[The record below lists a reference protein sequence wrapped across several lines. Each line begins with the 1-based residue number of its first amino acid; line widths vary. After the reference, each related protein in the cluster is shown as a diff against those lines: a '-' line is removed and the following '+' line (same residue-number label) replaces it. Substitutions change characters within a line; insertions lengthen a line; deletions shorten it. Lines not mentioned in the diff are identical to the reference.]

1 MENSVSCS
9 IHSSFTTCRSAFAFI
24 LSILS
29 IHVKFSSFMETSE
42 SIAAVLLAAGRS
54 RRMGAFKPLLP
65 FGGVS
70 VVEAC
75 VANLRAAGAREV
87 VVVVGYRAEDV
98 RAALAHLPQVRFA
111 VNDDAESEM
120 GVSVARGVEAVSED
134 AASLLVAL
142 VDQPAMPHAVVES
155 LIEARD
161 RTGARL
167 VVPEWEGRGGHPV
180 LVDMTFREELLRVA
194 SRGGLRALF
203 KAHRGEGLR
212 VHAESPF
219 VARDMDTWDDY
230 GALHREVFGCTPPPT
245 KDGSF

>member
-1 MENSVSCS
+1 
-9 IHSSFTTCRSAFAFI
+9 
-24 LSILS
+24 
-29 IHVKFSSFMETSE
+29 METSE

-87 VVVVGYRAEDV
+87 LVVVGHRAAEV
-98 RAALAHLPQVRFA
+98 RAALAHMTFVRFA

-120 GVSVARGVEAVSED
+120 GVSVARGVEA
-134 AASLLVAL
+134 ASVDVGALLFAL
-142 VDQPAMPHAVVES
+142 VDQPAVPVAALRS
-155 LIEARD
+155 LIEARNG
-161 RTGARL
+161 TGARL

-180 LVDMTFREELLRVA
+180 LVDMSFREELLRVA
-194 SRGGLRALF
+194 PSRGLRALF
-203 KAHRGEGLR
+203 DAHRGEVLR
-212 VHAESPF
+212 VPAESPF

-230 GALHREVFGCTPPPT
+230 VALHREVFGYTPPHT
-245 KDGSF
+245 NDGST

>member
-1 MENSVSCS
+1 
-9 IHSSFTTCRSAFAFI
+9 
-24 LSILS
+24 
-29 IHVKFSSFMETSE
+29 
-42 SIAAVLLAAGRS
+42 
-54 RRMGAFKPLLP
+54 MGAFKPLLP
-65 FGGVS
+65 FGDVS

-87 VVVVGYRAEDV
+87 LVVVGHRAGEV
-98 RAALAHLPQVRFA
+98 RAALSHLTHVRFA
-111 VNDDAESEM
+111 VNDDAGSEM

-134 AASLLVAL
+134 TEALLFAL
-142 VDQPAMPHAVVES
+142 VDQPAVPHAAVRS
-155 LIEARD
+155 LIEARR

-167 VVPEWEGRGGHPV
+167 VVPEWRGRGGHPV

-194 SRGGLRALF
+194 PQGGLRALF
-203 KAHRGEGLR
+203 KAHRGEVLR

-230 GALHREVFGCTPPPT
+230 VALHREVFGCTPPQT